1 MITPD
6 IISPFLLT
14 IAVSFL
20 IGIGLRE
27 YYESEAKFDTFGTV
41 RTFVFI
47 GMLGFVLFRLPAVGN
62 ESFLV
67 GFGALSLFL
76 LIYYGNKVLQK
87 KSPGMIGVLMA
98 LLTYATGPIALV
110 YPQWYLVL
118 IAISVLLVLHSK
130 GRIRRL
136 SDRLQTGEVVT
147 ACKFLA
153 IVAVVLPL
161 IPAVPAGEGVV
172 WRFFALLPVTPRQIW
187 LAVVITTGISYLG
200 YVLQTY
206 LFPRK
211 GLVLAGLVGGLY
223 SSTVTVLVLAKK
235 SKAAPVVA
243 RQAAMAILLAVSMM
257 YVRLLALV
265 VIFRPESVATV
276 GPALAVLAGLAAIYV
291 LWLRRISGGDGGPAV
306 AQPAAGGPNG
316 DVGEEPALRRNPLE
330 LNAAVLFAVLFT
342 AVSLATKYVVV
353 YFKDVGLHLL
363 SFVVGFSDITP
374 FVVSLLQGN
383 FGIGERQIVQA
394 TIIAAA
400 SNNLLKLVYTYVF
413 GSRRTARLV
422 APGMI
427 VLVLVSVLFVLIGI

>member
-1 MITPD
+1 VITPD
-6 IISPFLLT
+6 IIPPFLLT

-27 YYESEAKFDTFGTV
+27 YYESEAKFETFGTV

-62 ESFLV
+62 ESFLA

-153 IVAVVLPL
+153 IVGVVLPL

-235 SKAAPVVA
+235 SKAAPAVA

-257 YVRLLALV
+257 YLRLLALV
-265 VIFRPESVATV
+265 VIFRPTSVVIV
-276 GPALAVLAGLAAIYV
+276 GPALAVLAGLAATYV
-291 LWLRRISGGDGGPAV
+291 LWLRRGGGGDDGPAV
-306 AQPAAGGPNG
+306 AQPAAGGQNG
-316 DVGEEPALRRNPLE
+316 EVGEEPALHRNPLE
-330 LNAAVLFAVLFT
+330 LSAAVLFAVLFT

-400 SNNLLKLVYTYVF
+400 SNNLLKLVYTYAF

-427 VLVLVSVLFVLIGI
+427 VLVLVSVLVVLIGI